1 MSKPMLPGHEGTE
14 MTLVAINQTI
24 QTITNTESES

>member
-1 MSKPMLPGHEGTE
+1 MSESMPRGHEGRA
-14 MTLVAINQTI
+14 MPLVAIN

>member
-1 MSKPMLPGHEGTE
+1 MSESMLPGHEGIT

-24 QTITNTESES
+24 TNTESES

>member
-1 MSKPMLPGHEGTE
+1 MSKPMPRGHKGPER
-14 MTLVAINQTI
+14 TLMAIN

>member
-1 MSKPMLPGHEGTE
+1 MNKPMLRGHEGPDR
-14 MTLVAINQTI
+14 TLVTIN

>member
-1 MSKPMLPGHEGTE
+1 MSEPMLPGHEGTE

-24 QTITNTESES
+24 TNTESES

>member
-1 MSKPMLPGHEGTE
+1 MSEPMLHGHEGTE

-24 QTITNTESES
+24 TNTESES

>member
-1 MSKPMLPGHEGTE
+1 MSKSMLLGHEGTE

-24 QTITNTESES
+24 TNTESES

>member
-1 MSKPMLPGHEGTE
+1 MSKSMLPGHEGIE

-24 QTITNTESES
+24 TNTESES

>member
-1 MSKPMLPGHEGTE
+1 MSTSMPRGHEGTA

-24 QTITNTESES
+24 TNTESES

>member
-1 MSKPMLPGHEGTE
+1 MSEPMPPGHEGTE

-24 QTITNTESES
+24 TNTESES

>member
-1 MSKPMLPGHEGTE
+1 MSESMPRGHEGDDP
-14 MTLVAINQTI
+14 MTIN

>member
-1 MSKPMLPGHEGTE
+1 MNKPMLRGQEGTE
-14 MTLVAINQTI
+14 MTPTAIN

>member
-1 MSKPMLPGHEGTE
+1 MSRLMPHGHQGPA
-14 MTLVAINQTI
+14 MSLVAIN

>member
-1 MSKPMLPGHEGTE
+1 MSKLMPHDHQGTA

-24 QTITNTESES
+24 TNTESES

>member
-1 MSKPMLPGHEGTE
+1 MSEPMQPGHEGTK

-24 QTITNTESES
+24 TNTESES

>member
-24 QTITNTESES
+24 TNTESES

>member
-1 MSKPMLPGHEGTE
+1 MSKSMLPGHEGAE

-24 QTITNTESES
+24 TNTESES

>member
-14 MTLVAINQTI
+14 MTLVAVN

>member
-14 MTLVAINQTI
+14 MTLLAIN

>member
-1 MSKPMLPGHEGTE
+1 MSEPMLPCHEGTE

-24 QTITNTESES
+24 TNTESES

>member
-1 MSKPMLPGHEGTE
+1 MSEPMLRGHEGTE

-24 QTITNTESES
+24 TNTESES

>member
-1 MSKPMLPGHEGTE
+1 MSNPMPYSHQGRE
-14 MTLVAINQTI
+14 MALVAIN

>member
-1 MSKPMLPGHEGTE
+1 MSEPMLPGHEGTE
-14 MTLVAINQTI
+14 MTTVAIN

>member
-1 MSKPMLPGHEGTE
+1 MSEPMLRDHKGIT

-24 QTITNTESES
+24 TNTESES

>member
-1 MSKPMLPGHEGTE
+1 MSKSMLPSHEGTE

-24 QTITNTESES
+24 TNTESES

>member
-1 MSKPMLPGHEGTE
+1 MSKPMLPGHEGTK

-24 QTITNTESES
+24 TNTESES

>member
-1 MSKPMLPGHEGTE
+1 MSKPMPGVHEGIKMAQT
-14 MTLVAINQTI
+14 AIN

>member
-14 MTLVAINQTI
+14 LPLVAIN

>member
-1 MSKPMLPGHEGTE
+1 MSKPMLPGHKGTE

-24 QTITNTESES
+24 TNTESES

>member
-1 MSKPMLPGHEGTE
+1 MSKPMLPGHEGSE

-24 QTITNTESES
+24 TNTESES

>member
-1 MSKPMLPGHEGTE
+1 MSKPMPRGHEGPDR
-14 MTLVAINQTI
+14 TLVAIN

>member
-1 MSKPMLPGHEGTE
+1 MSEPMLRGHEGTE
-14 MTLVAINQTI
+14 MTPPAIY

>member
-1 MSKPMLPGHEGTE
+1 MNKPMLPGHEGTE

-24 QTITNTESES
+24 TNTESES

>member
-1 MSKPMLPGHEGTE
+1 MNKPMLRGHEGPDRA
-14 MTLVAINQTI
+14 LVAIN

>member
-1 MSKPMLPGHEGTE
+1 MSKSMLRGHEGTE

-24 QTITNTESES
+24 TNTESES

>member
-1 MSKPMLPGHEGTE
+1 MSKFMPCHHEGTE
-14 MTLVAINQTI
+14 LTLVAIN